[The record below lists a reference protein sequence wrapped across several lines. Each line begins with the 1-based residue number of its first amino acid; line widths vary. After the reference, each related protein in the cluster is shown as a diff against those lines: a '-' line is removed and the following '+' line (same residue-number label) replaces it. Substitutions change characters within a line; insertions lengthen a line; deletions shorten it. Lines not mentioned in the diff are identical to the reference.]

1 MKRAVM
7 LFMAISGSLLLGG
20 AALTGTT
27 GKGTV
32 GTGIMIM
39 VIDMT
44 DVMTMIDG
52 MTANMIVATM
62 TRGMNVIAIVTIET
76 TDRTER
82 SLQA

>member
-1 MKRAVM
+1 LEV
-7 LFMAISGSLLLGG
+7 

-52 MTANMIVATM
+52 MSADMIVVTM

-76 TDRTER
+76 TDRSER

>member
-1 MKRAVM
+1 
-7 LFMAISGSLLLGG
+7 
-20 AALTGTT
+20 
-27 GKGTV
+27 
-32 GTGIMIM
+32 MIM

-52 MTANMIVATM
+52 MSADMIVVTM

>member
-1 MKRAVM
+1 
-7 LFMAISGSLLLGG
+7 
-20 AALTGTT
+20 
-27 GKGTV
+27 
-32 GTGIMIM
+32 MIM